1 MPLQKAVRKF
11 DVYELV
17 VSQVICFGF
26 RLPKS
31 QVNLALALVPKP
43 KIRQDLEYHIFKAPV
58 RFGVLFDESDHN
70 ITSEICEKGPWQD
83 HDGQDFIQLRLN
95 AARSSVIVEICDVSQ
110 RKQPTQDFEP
120 HPEAE
125 KPHSSTG
132 TNSINHQSAL
142 TLMFPPEMWDL
153 ILRKLDEY
161 SLFTA
166 GGVCR
171 AFNSRFT
178 AIYLER
184 KAISSESLVA
194 GALNIESY
202 CLLALLLPTSTPQL
216 KLSPSPSAA
225 LSCQFPFTRG
235 TPTVLSLRRRH
246 DRRPEVGGSSIL
258 EGDHSHG
265 DEYMIGNWGAFGRG
279 GSPGSFGFI
288 TEVED
293 EEKKIR
299 VVGSANLVWGPL
311 WSRRSAPAHSAAN
324 PTSLGRSNSS
334 TFPPWEAS
342 PSTIPTV
349 LSHITLPV
357 LQHLHIHE
365 QLDPTALGAFLRRH
379 LHITSINDEASGT
392 SMLLDA
398 PATLPLLTNIS
409 CSRSS
414 PIRLLLD
421 VVEPEAE
428 ALPWPL
434 MDNVMGGLHGVDWV
448 HVRCGTIGAARRLVP
463 WFAML
468 PALQR
473 VDFEFTKAVRRRAAR
488 AFVQEMRAALA
499 GVPNISLRSDQRC
512 TGAFS
517 VLAYCP

>member
-1 MPLQKAVRKF
+1 MALDDVPGDLHRLQRFLANSHSLE
-11 DVYELV
+11 EL
-17 VSQVICFGF
+17 
-26 RLPKS
+26 
-31 QVNLALALVPKP
+31 
-43 KIRQDLEYHIFKAPV
+43 
-58 RFGVLFDESDHN
+58 
-70 ITSEICEKGPWQD
+70 
-83 HDGQDFIQLRLN
+83 QLSFLYG
-95 AARSSVIVEICDVSQ
+95 D
-110 RKQPTQDFEP
+110 DM
-120 HPEAE
+120 
-125 KPHSSTG
+125 TG
-132 TNSINHQSAL
+132 D
-142 TLMFPPEMWDL
+142 P
-153 ILRKLDEY
+153 
-161 SLFTA
+161 
-166 GGVCR
+166 
-171 AFNSRFT
+171 
-178 AIYLER
+178 
-184 KAISSESLVA
+184 
-194 GALNIESY
+194 
-202 CLLALLLPTSTPQL
+202 
-216 KLSPSPSAA
+216 
-225 LSCQFPFTRG
+225 
-235 TPTVLSLRRRH
+235 
-246 DRRPEVGGSSIL
+246 
-258 EGDHSHG
+258 SHG

-409 CSRSS
+409 CVDIA
-414 PIRLLLD
+414 PLGPLLD
-421 VVEPEAE
+421 ALDKLAHISLPFQSDTLAAAALLTHALRRLSTPEAE

-463 WFAML
+463 WLAML

-517 VLAYCP
+517 VLAYCPYLLHSKREVGLGSGKPIKPGE